1 MKKFFTMFLGVILS
15 FCMLFA
21 FVGCKEEV
29 GVGPIPNGTYIHNCD
44 LERDWYVLWVGKDVG
59 DYYLKIEGDNV
70 DWYVSNSLDYKAKIV
85 EKDGKMYFEG
95 YKWVD
100 PLSSFLNCQ
109 EVVVGIEKTYE
120 VFYDAEKKT
129 ITIDYYTSQ
138 DT

>member
-1 MKKFFTMFLGVILS
+1 MKKFFTVFLSAILS
-15 FCMLFA
+15 FCPLFA

-44 LERDWYVLWVGKDVG
+44 LERDWFVLWVGNNNSE
-59 DYYLKIEGDNV
+59 YYLEIEGDNV

-85 EKDGKMYFEG
+85 EKGGKIYFEG
-95 YKWVD
+95 YKWAS
-100 PLSSFLNCQ
+100 PISFFECQ
-109 EVVVGIEKTYE
+109 KRMVGRETIYEVV
-120 VFYDAEKKT
+120 YDKEAKT

>member
-1 MKKFFTMFLGVILS
+1 
-15 FCMLFA
+15 
-21 FVGCKEEV
+21 
-29 GVGPIPNGTYIHNCD
+29 
-44 LERDWYVLWVGKDVG
+44 LWVGNNNSE
-59 DYYLKIEGDNV
+59 YYLEIEGDNV
-70 DWYVSNSLDYKAKIV
+70 ERYTSNALDYKAKIV
-85 EKDGKMYFEG
+85 EKDGKMYFVG

>member
-1 MKKFFTMFLGVILS
+1 MKKWISVILS
-15 FCMLFA
+15 AILSLGVLFS
-21 FVGCKEEV
+21 FSGCKEEV
-29 GVGPIPNGTYIHNCD
+29 EVGPIPNGKYAGLDGEYVRMKNYEGD
-44 LERDWYVLWVGKDVG
+44 LYW
-59 DYYLKIEGDNV
+59 KIEGNNV
-70 DWYVSNSLDYKAKIV
+70 EQWVSNSLDYKAKIV
-85 EKDGKMYFEG
+85 KKDGKMYFEG

-109 EVVVGIEKTYE
+109 EVVVGREKTYE